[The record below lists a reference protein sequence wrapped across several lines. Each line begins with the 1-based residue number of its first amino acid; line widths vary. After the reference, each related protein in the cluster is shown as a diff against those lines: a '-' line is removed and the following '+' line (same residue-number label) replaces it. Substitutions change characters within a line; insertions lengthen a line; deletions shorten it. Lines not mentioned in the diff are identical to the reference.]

1 MGVKLTQYRRGGWEV
16 DITYRSP
23 NGKQQ
28 RERRTTTA
36 SKSVAQRWGEQRE
49 RELMLRGSAIKRK
62 EVPTLKEFAPR
73 FLDGYA
79 RANRH
84 KPSGVA
90 GKETILRIH
99 LVPQLGA
106 KKLDAITNGAGSGRR
121 PHAPS
126 YLLLALGHGRRPG
139 ARHSGSGGA
148 QGSEHDAALHAPQP
162 GGHGERHPAA
172 GRPRAAT
179 AGMETFWRR
188 RGPASRSLAG
198 STS

>member
-1 MGVKLTQYRRGGWEV
+1 M

-23 NGKQQ
+23 DGKQQ

-99 LVPQLGA
+99 LVPQSARRSWTPSPTAQVRDGVRMLRHTFCSHLA
-106 KKLDAITNGAGSGRR
+106 MKGRR
-121 PHAPS
+121 RARFRIS
-126 YLLLALGHGRRPG
+126 PG
-139 ARHSGSGGA
+139 TRI
-148 QGSEHDAALHAPQP
+148 
-162 GGHGERHPAA
+162 
-172 GRPRAAT
+172 
-179 AGMETFWRR
+179 
-188 RGPASRSLAG
+188 
-198 STS
+198 